1 MAAAASG
8 SKSTTTTAD
17 NVQEEEQEVSAFS
30 PISKL
35 EVKSVKRHIFKN
47 FTIKIFLIDSL

>member
-8 SKSTTTTAD
+8 SKSTTAVVD
-17 NVQEEEQEVSAFS
+17 NVQEEDQEVSAFS

-35 EVKSVKRHIFKN
+35 EVKSMKIHVYKN
-47 FTIKIFLIDSL
+47 FTIK